1 MRDSEVAS
9 AQLLVDHEG
18 GLQPPGE
25 DEATELPDFPRS
37 R

>member
-1 MRDSEVAS
+1 MRDSEGAL

-18 GLQPPGE
+18 GLRPPDE
-25 DEATELPDFPRS
+25 DEATELPDFPWS